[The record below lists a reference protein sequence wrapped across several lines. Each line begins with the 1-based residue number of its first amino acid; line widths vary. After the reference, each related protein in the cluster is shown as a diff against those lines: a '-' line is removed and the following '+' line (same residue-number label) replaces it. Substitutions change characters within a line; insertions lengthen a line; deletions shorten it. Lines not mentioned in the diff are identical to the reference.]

1 MARPAVPK
9 SNYAS
14 SGYRIRSE
22 FVLPELD
29 PAGSSPAV
37 PSIDIRRVRFKKNDF
52 ARCTKP
58 LHDYFYETLP
68 GLTRLYWPGEVRI
81 EIRGGREI
89 LAEAEHGMDARSLRL
104 CLLGPA
110 LATALRQRGH
120 VVLHA
125 SCVREGRNGFAFL
138 GPAGAGKS
146 TLALAL
152 ARRGFSLVTDNVL
165 AIHNGR
171 TPLVWRS
178 QAQIKCSPD
187 IFSQYAFSA
196 GRHERVE
203 ADNPKRSV
211 LLKSTG
217 RESAAFLRRVYVLGQ
232 GVHAAIRPV
241 NKCQA
246 LLEMARH
253 PCGIVPAESDAR
265 PEHFSA
271 LARIASRVPFFSLTH
286 ERGLSHLEAFVDLV
300 ERAIR
305 S

>member
-9 SNYAS
+9 TVYFS
-14 SGYRIRSE
+14 SGYRVRSE

-29 PAGSSPAV
+29 SAGPVTAAS
-37 PSIDIRRVRFKKNDF
+37 SIDIRRSRFNKHDF

-58 LHDYFYETLP
+58 LHDYFYETHY
-68 GLTRLYWPGEVRI
+68 GLTRLHWPGEVRI

-89 LAEAEHGMDARSLRL
+89 LVDAERGMDARSLRL

-110 LATALRQRGH
+110 MATVLRQRGH

-125 SCVREGRNGFAFL
+125 SCVREGRNAFAFL
-138 GPAGAGKS
+138 GAAGAGKS
-146 TLALAL
+146 TIALAL

-165 AIHNGR
+165 AVHDGR
-171 TPLVWRS
+171 NPLVYRA

-187 IFSQYAFSA
+187 IFSRYAFSA
-196 GRHERVE
+196 ERHERVE

-211 LLKSTG
+211 HLKSTG
-217 RESAAFLRRVYVLGQ
+217 RGTAAVLRHVYVLGQ
-232 GVHAAIRPV
+232 GARAVIRPV

-253 PCGIVPAESDAR
+253 PCGIVPAETDAR

-286 ERGLSHLEAFVDLV
+286 ERGLKHFEAFVDLV
-300 ERAIR
+300 ERHIR
-305 S
+305 P